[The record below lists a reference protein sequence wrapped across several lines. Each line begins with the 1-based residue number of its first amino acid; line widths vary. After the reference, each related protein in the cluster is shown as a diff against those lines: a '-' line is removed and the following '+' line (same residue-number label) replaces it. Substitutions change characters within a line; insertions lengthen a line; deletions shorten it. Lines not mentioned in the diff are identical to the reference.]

1 MNIFLIAS
9 EKLIYLL
16 DLSAS
21 RDARKGQKS
30 LFQVQV
36 FQISLTAAFIQS
48 PICLIVK
55 SNPICNFL

>member
-36 FQISLTAAFIQS
+36 FQISLRLLLLFKAPFA
-48 PICLIVK
+48 
-55 SNPICNFL
+55 